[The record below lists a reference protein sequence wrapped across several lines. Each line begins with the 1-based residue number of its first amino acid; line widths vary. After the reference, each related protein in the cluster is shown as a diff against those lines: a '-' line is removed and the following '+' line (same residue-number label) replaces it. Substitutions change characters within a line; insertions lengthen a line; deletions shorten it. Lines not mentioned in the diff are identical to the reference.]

1 MVKIRLAR
9 GGAKKNPFY
18 SIVAT
23 DSRKRRDSGYIERIG
38 YFNPVAR
45 GQEVRLQ
52 LEEDRLSYWI
62 SQGAQIS
69 DRVKQLVKEYKD
81 PSIREKQLAMQ
92 AAKADEKAKKIAAEE
107 KAKADL
113 EAKEA
118 AEVAAQEAAE
128 AEAPAE
134 EAPAEEAPASE
145 AEAEKLQQKK
155 LQQQKQKQ
163 KQKQKLQQQKQ
174 KLQQKK
180 LQHQKQKQKLQ
191 QKKSQKS
198 QLKSLKKNNLVS
210 LTPQENNKK
219 LLVGKI
225 NGFFGL
231 QGWVKV
237 FSYTNPRTNI
247 INYSPWS
254 IKVDG
259 NFQTIDITSG
269 REQSKTIVVHIKG
282 IDNREDSQKFIGQD
296 IYINKEQLP
305 ELTQGEYYWHELIGF
320 DVINKDEERLGT
332 VDYFVETGANDVLVV
347 KGKKEYWIPY
357 IEPFLVSIDSK
368 NNKILVDWDKDF

>member
-1 MVKIRLAR
+1 M
-9 GGAKKNPFY
+9 
-18 SIVAT
+18 
-23 DSRKRRDSGYIERIG
+23 
-38 YFNPVAR
+38 
-45 GQEVRLQ
+45 
-52 LEEDRLSYWI
+52 
-62 SQGAQIS
+62 
-69 DRVKQLVKEYKD
+69 
-81 PSIREKQLAMQ
+81 
-92 AAKADEKAKKIAAEE
+92 
-107 KAKADL
+107 
-113 EAKEA
+113 
-118 AEVAAQEAAE
+118 
-128 AEAPAE
+128 
-134 EAPAEEAPASE
+134 
-145 AEAEKLQQKK
+145 
-155 LQQQKQKQ
+155 
-163 KQKQKLQQQKQ
+163 
-174 KLQQKK
+174 
-180 LQHQKQKQKLQ
+180 
-191 QKKSQKS
+191 
-198 QLKSLKKNNLVS
+198 S

-247 INYSPWS
+247 LNYSPWS

-259 NFQTIDITSG
+259 NFQSIDITSG
-269 REQSKTIVVHIKG
+269 REQSKTIVAHIKG

-320 DVINKDEERLGT
+320 DVINKDGEQLGT

>member
-1 MVKIRLAR
+1 M
-9 GGAKKNPFY
+9 
-18 SIVAT
+18 
-23 DSRKRRDSGYIERIG
+23 
-38 YFNPVAR
+38 
-45 GQEVRLQ
+45 
-52 LEEDRLSYWI
+52 
-62 SQGAQIS
+62 
-69 DRVKQLVKEYKD
+69 
-81 PSIREKQLAMQ
+81 
-92 AAKADEKAKKIAAEE
+92 
-107 KAKADL
+107 
-113 EAKEA
+113 
-118 AEVAAQEAAE
+118 
-128 AEAPAE
+128 
-134 EAPAEEAPASE
+134 
-145 AEAEKLQQKK
+145 
-155 LQQQKQKQ
+155 
-163 KQKQKLQQQKQ
+163 
-174 KLQQKK
+174 
-180 LQHQKQKQKLQ
+180 
-191 QKKSQKS
+191 
-198 QLKSLKKNNLVS
+198 S

-247 INYSPWS
+247 LNYSPWS

-259 NFQTIDITSG
+259 NFQSIDITSG
-269 REQSKTIVVHIKG
+269 REQSKTIVAHIKG

-320 DVINKDEERLGT
+320 NVINKDEEQLGT

>member
-1 MVKIRLAR
+1 
-9 GGAKKNPFY
+9 
-18 SIVAT
+18 
-23 DSRKRRDSGYIERIG
+23 
-38 YFNPVAR
+38 
-45 GQEVRLQ
+45 
-52 LEEDRLSYWI
+52 
-62 SQGAQIS
+62 
-69 DRVKQLVKEYKD
+69 
-81 PSIREKQLAMQ
+81 
-92 AAKADEKAKKIAAEE
+92 
-107 KAKADL
+107 
-113 EAKEA
+113 
-118 AEVAAQEAAE
+118 
-128 AEAPAE
+128 
-134 EAPAEEAPASE
+134 
-145 AEAEKLQQKK
+145 
-155 LQQQKQKQ
+155 
-163 KQKQKLQQQKQ
+163 
-174 KLQQKK
+174 
-180 LQHQKQKQKLQ
+180 
-191 QKKSQKS
+191 
-198 QLKSLKKNNLVS
+198 VS

-219 LLVGKI
+219 LLIGKI

-247 INYSPWS
+247 LNYSPWS

-259 NFQTIDITSG
+259 NFQSIDITSG
-269 REQSKTIVVHIKG
+269 REQSKTIVAHIKG

>member
-1 MVKIRLAR
+1 M
-9 GGAKKNPFY
+9 
-18 SIVAT
+18 
-23 DSRKRRDSGYIERIG
+23 
-38 YFNPVAR
+38 
-45 GQEVRLQ
+45 
-52 LEEDRLSYWI
+52 
-62 SQGAQIS
+62 
-69 DRVKQLVKEYKD
+69 
-81 PSIREKQLAMQ
+81 
-92 AAKADEKAKKIAAEE
+92 
-107 KAKADL
+107 
-113 EAKEA
+113 
-118 AEVAAQEAAE
+118 
-128 AEAPAE
+128 
-134 EAPAEEAPASE
+134 
-145 AEAEKLQQKK
+145 
-155 LQQQKQKQ
+155 
-163 KQKQKLQQQKQ
+163 
-174 KLQQKK
+174 
-180 LQHQKQKQKLQ
+180 
-191 QKKSQKS
+191 
-198 QLKSLKKNNLVS
+198 S

-237 FSYTNPRTNI
+237 FSYTNPRTNVL
-247 INYSPWS
+247 NYSPWS

-259 NFQTIDITSG
+259 NFQSIDITSG
-269 REQSKTIVVHIKG
+269 REQSKTIVAHIKG

>member
-1 MVKIRLAR
+1 M
-9 GGAKKNPFY
+9 
-18 SIVAT
+18 
-23 DSRKRRDSGYIERIG
+23 
-38 YFNPVAR
+38 
-45 GQEVRLQ
+45 
-52 LEEDRLSYWI
+52 
-62 SQGAQIS
+62 
-69 DRVKQLVKEYKD
+69 
-81 PSIREKQLAMQ
+81 
-92 AAKADEKAKKIAAEE
+92 
-107 KAKADL
+107 
-113 EAKEA
+113 
-118 AEVAAQEAAE
+118 
-128 AEAPAE
+128 
-134 EAPAEEAPASE
+134 
-145 AEAEKLQQKK
+145 
-155 LQQQKQKQ
+155 
-163 KQKQKLQQQKQ
+163 
-174 KLQQKK
+174 
-180 LQHQKQKQKLQ
+180 
-191 QKKSQKS
+191 
-198 QLKSLKKNNLVS
+198 S

-247 INYSPWS
+247 LNYSPWS

-259 NFQTIDITSG
+259 NFKSIDITSG
-269 REQSKTIVVHIKG
+269 REQSKTIVAHIKG
-282 IDNREDSQKFIGQD
+282 VDNREDSQKFIGQD

>member
-1 MVKIRLAR
+1 M
-9 GGAKKNPFY
+9 
-18 SIVAT
+18 
-23 DSRKRRDSGYIERIG
+23 
-38 YFNPVAR
+38 
-45 GQEVRLQ
+45 
-52 LEEDRLSYWI
+52 
-62 SQGAQIS
+62 
-69 DRVKQLVKEYKD
+69 
-81 PSIREKQLAMQ
+81 
-92 AAKADEKAKKIAAEE
+92 
-107 KAKADL
+107 
-113 EAKEA
+113 
-118 AEVAAQEAAE
+118 
-128 AEAPAE
+128 
-134 EAPAEEAPASE
+134 
-145 AEAEKLQQKK
+145 
-155 LQQQKQKQ
+155 
-163 KQKQKLQQQKQ
+163 
-174 KLQQKK
+174 
-180 LQHQKQKQKLQ
+180 
-191 QKKSQKS
+191 
-198 QLKSLKKNNLVS
+198 S

-237 FSYTNPRTNI
+237 FSYTDPRTNI
-247 INYSPWS
+247 LNYSPWS
-254 IKVDG
+254 VKVDG
-259 NFQTIDITSG
+259 NFQSIDITSG
-269 REQSKTIVVHIKG
+269 REQSKTIVAHIKG

>member
-1 MVKIRLAR
+1 
-9 GGAKKNPFY
+9 
-18 SIVAT
+18 
-23 DSRKRRDSGYIERIG
+23 
-38 YFNPVAR
+38 
-45 GQEVRLQ
+45 
-52 LEEDRLSYWI
+52 
-62 SQGAQIS
+62 
-69 DRVKQLVKEYKD
+69 
-81 PSIREKQLAMQ
+81 
-92 AAKADEKAKKIAAEE
+92 
-107 KAKADL
+107 
-113 EAKEA
+113 
-118 AEVAAQEAAE
+118 
-128 AEAPAE
+128 
-134 EAPAEEAPASE
+134 
-145 AEAEKLQQKK
+145 
-155 LQQQKQKQ
+155 
-163 KQKQKLQQQKQ
+163 
-174 KLQQKK
+174 
-180 LQHQKQKQKLQ
+180 
-191 QKKSQKS
+191 
-198 QLKSLKKNNLVS
+198 VS

-247 INYSPWS
+247 LNYSPWS

-259 NFQTIDITSG
+259 NFQSIDIANG
-269 REQSKTIVVHIKG
+269 REQSKTIVAHIKG

>member
-1 MVKIRLAR
+1 M
-9 GGAKKNPFY
+9 
-18 SIVAT
+18 
-23 DSRKRRDSGYIERIG
+23 
-38 YFNPVAR
+38 
-45 GQEVRLQ
+45 
-52 LEEDRLSYWI
+52 
-62 SQGAQIS
+62 
-69 DRVKQLVKEYKD
+69 
-81 PSIREKQLAMQ
+81 
-92 AAKADEKAKKIAAEE
+92 
-107 KAKADL
+107 
-113 EAKEA
+113 
-118 AEVAAQEAAE
+118 
-128 AEAPAE
+128 
-134 EAPAEEAPASE
+134 
-145 AEAEKLQQKK
+145 
-155 LQQQKQKQ
+155 
-163 KQKQKLQQQKQ
+163 
-174 KLQQKK
+174 
-180 LQHQKQKQKLQ
+180 
-191 QKKSQKS
+191 
-198 QLKSLKKNNLVS
+198 S

-247 INYSPWS
+247 LNYSPWS

-259 NFQTIDITSG
+259 NFQSIDIANG
-269 REQSKTIVVHIKG
+269 REQSKTIVAHIKG

-305 ELTQGEYYWHELIGF
+305 ELMQGEYYWHELIGF
-320 DVINKDEERLGT
+320 DVINKDEEQLGT

>member
-1 MVKIRLAR
+1 M
-9 GGAKKNPFY
+9 
-18 SIVAT
+18 
-23 DSRKRRDSGYIERIG
+23 
-38 YFNPVAR
+38 
-45 GQEVRLQ
+45 
-52 LEEDRLSYWI
+52 
-62 SQGAQIS
+62 
-69 DRVKQLVKEYKD
+69 
-81 PSIREKQLAMQ
+81 
-92 AAKADEKAKKIAAEE
+92 
-107 KAKADL
+107 
-113 EAKEA
+113 
-118 AEVAAQEAAE
+118 
-128 AEAPAE
+128 
-134 EAPAEEAPASE
+134 
-145 AEAEKLQQKK
+145 
-155 LQQQKQKQ
+155 
-163 KQKQKLQQQKQ
+163 
-174 KLQQKK
+174 
-180 LQHQKQKQKLQ
+180 
-191 QKKSQKS
+191 
-198 QLKSLKKNNLVS
+198 S

-247 INYSPWS
+247 LNYSPWS

-259 NFQTIDITSG
+259 NFQSIDITSG
-269 REQSKTIVVHIKG
+269 REQSKTIVAHIKG
-282 IDNREDSQKFIGQD
+282 IDNREDSQRFIGQD

>member
-1 MVKIRLAR
+1 
-9 GGAKKNPFY
+9 
-18 SIVAT
+18 
-23 DSRKRRDSGYIERIG
+23 
-38 YFNPVAR
+38 
-45 GQEVRLQ
+45 
-52 LEEDRLSYWI
+52 
-62 SQGAQIS
+62 
-69 DRVKQLVKEYKD
+69 
-81 PSIREKQLAMQ
+81 
-92 AAKADEKAKKIAAEE
+92 
-107 KAKADL
+107 
-113 EAKEA
+113 
-118 AEVAAQEAAE
+118 
-128 AEAPAE
+128 
-134 EAPAEEAPASE
+134 
-145 AEAEKLQQKK
+145 
-155 LQQQKQKQ
+155 
-163 KQKQKLQQQKQ
+163 
-174 KLQQKK
+174 
-180 LQHQKQKQKLQ
+180 
-191 QKKSQKS
+191 
-198 QLKSLKKNNLVS
+198 VS

-247 INYSPWS
+247 LNYSPWS

-259 NFQTIDITSG
+259 NFQSIDITSG
-269 REQSKTIVVHIKG
+269 REQSKTIVAHING

>member
-1 MVKIRLAR
+1 M
-9 GGAKKNPFY
+9 
-18 SIVAT
+18 
-23 DSRKRRDSGYIERIG
+23 
-38 YFNPVAR
+38 
-45 GQEVRLQ
+45 
-52 LEEDRLSYWI
+52 
-62 SQGAQIS
+62 
-69 DRVKQLVKEYKD
+69 
-81 PSIREKQLAMQ
+81 
-92 AAKADEKAKKIAAEE
+92 
-107 KAKADL
+107 
-113 EAKEA
+113 
-118 AEVAAQEAAE
+118 
-128 AEAPAE
+128 
-134 EAPAEEAPASE
+134 
-145 AEAEKLQQKK
+145 
-155 LQQQKQKQ
+155 
-163 KQKQKLQQQKQ
+163 
-174 KLQQKK
+174 
-180 LQHQKQKQKLQ
+180 
-191 QKKSQKS
+191 
-198 QLKSLKKNNLVS
+198 S

-247 INYSPWS
+247 LNYSPWS

-259 NFQTIDITSG
+259 NFQSIDIANG
-269 REQSKTIVVHIKG
+269 REQSKTIVAHIKG

-320 DVINKDEERLGT
+320 DVINKDEEQLGT

>member
-1 MVKIRLAR
+1 M
-9 GGAKKNPFY
+9 
-18 SIVAT
+18 
-23 DSRKRRDSGYIERIG
+23 
-38 YFNPVAR
+38 
-45 GQEVRLQ
+45 
-52 LEEDRLSYWI
+52 
-62 SQGAQIS
+62 
-69 DRVKQLVKEYKD
+69 
-81 PSIREKQLAMQ
+81 
-92 AAKADEKAKKIAAEE
+92 
-107 KAKADL
+107 
-113 EAKEA
+113 
-118 AEVAAQEAAE
+118 
-128 AEAPAE
+128 
-134 EAPAEEAPASE
+134 
-145 AEAEKLQQKK
+145 
-155 LQQQKQKQ
+155 
-163 KQKQKLQQQKQ
+163 
-174 KLQQKK
+174 
-180 LQHQKQKQKLQ
+180 
-191 QKKSQKS
+191 
-198 QLKSLKKNNLVS
+198 S
-210 LTPQENNKK
+210 LTPQENDKK
-219 LLVGKI
+219 LLIGKI

-247 INYSPWS
+247 LNYSPWS

-259 NFQTIDITSG
+259 NFQSIDITSG
-269 REQSKTIVVHIKG
+269 REQSKTIVAHIKG

>member
-1 MVKIRLAR
+1 M
-9 GGAKKNPFY
+9 
-18 SIVAT
+18 
-23 DSRKRRDSGYIERIG
+23 
-38 YFNPVAR
+38 
-45 GQEVRLQ
+45 
-52 LEEDRLSYWI
+52 
-62 SQGAQIS
+62 
-69 DRVKQLVKEYKD
+69 
-81 PSIREKQLAMQ
+81 
-92 AAKADEKAKKIAAEE
+92 
-107 KAKADL
+107 
-113 EAKEA
+113 
-118 AEVAAQEAAE
+118 
-128 AEAPAE
+128 
-134 EAPAEEAPASE
+134 
-145 AEAEKLQQKK
+145 
-155 LQQQKQKQ
+155 
-163 KQKQKLQQQKQ
+163 
-174 KLQQKK
+174 
-180 LQHQKQKQKLQ
+180 
-191 QKKSQKS
+191 
-198 QLKSLKKNNLVS
+198 S

-247 INYSPWS
+247 LNYSPWS

-259 NFQTIDITSG
+259 NFQSIDITSG
-269 REQSKTIVVHIKG
+269 REQSKTIVAHIKG

-320 DVINKDEERLGT
+320 DVINKDEEQLGT

>member
-1 MVKIRLAR
+1 M
-9 GGAKKNPFY
+9 
-18 SIVAT
+18 
-23 DSRKRRDSGYIERIG
+23 
-38 YFNPVAR
+38 
-45 GQEVRLQ
+45 
-52 LEEDRLSYWI
+52 
-62 SQGAQIS
+62 
-69 DRVKQLVKEYKD
+69 
-81 PSIREKQLAMQ
+81 
-92 AAKADEKAKKIAAEE
+92 
-107 KAKADL
+107 
-113 EAKEA
+113 
-118 AEVAAQEAAE
+118 
-128 AEAPAE
+128 
-134 EAPAEEAPASE
+134 
-145 AEAEKLQQKK
+145 
-155 LQQQKQKQ
+155 
-163 KQKQKLQQQKQ
+163 
-174 KLQQKK
+174 
-180 LQHQKQKQKLQ
+180 
-191 QKKSQKS
+191 
-198 QLKSLKKNNLVS
+198 S

-237 FSYTNPRTNI
+237 FSYTNPITNVL
-247 INYSPWS
+247 NYSPWS

-259 NFQTIDITSG
+259 NFQSIDITSG
-269 REQSKTIVVHIKG
+269 REQSKTIVAHIKG

>member
-1 MVKIRLAR
+1 M
-9 GGAKKNPFY
+9 
-18 SIVAT
+18 S
-23 DSRKRRDSGYIERIG
+23 S
-38 YFNPVAR
+38 
-45 GQEVRLQ
+45 
-52 LEEDRLSYWI
+52 
-62 SQGAQIS
+62 
-69 DRVKQLVKEYKD
+69 
-81 PSIREKQLAMQ
+81 
-92 AAKADEKAKKIAAEE
+92 
-107 KAKADL
+107 
-113 EAKEA
+113 
-118 AEVAAQEAAE
+118 
-128 AEAPAE
+128 AP
-134 EAPAEEAPASE
+134 
-145 AEAEKLQQKK
+145 
-155 LQQQKQKQ
+155 
-163 KQKQKLQQQKQ
+163 
-174 KLQQKK
+174 
-180 LQHQKQKQKLQ
+180 
-191 QKKSQKS
+191 
-198 QLKSLKKNNLVS
+198 N
-210 LTPQENNKK
+210 ENDKK

-247 INYSPWS
+247 LNYSPWS

-259 NFQTIDITSG
+259 SFQSIDISNG
-269 REQSKTIVVHIKG
+269 REQSKTIVAHIKG